1 VSRIGSALAFVLV
14 AWVLMLRFAPAAWSP
29 NVQAQSPPGVPAN
42 ATSAVRTLSLP
53 ATPYQYAIVD
63 LPRTHQIYHTMFDLE
78 GVPQIPAAG
87 IWLGSGQTSERGADS
102 AQVHARGI
110 SDANGRVMVFMT
122 HNTDVSDSWEREGE
136 DPGYFY
142 KFSIDG
148 YRVAVNVLVYAM
160 TH

>member
-1 VSRIGSALAFVLV
+1 
-14 AWVLMLRFAPAAWSP
+14 
-29 NVQAQSPPGVPAN
+29 
-42 ATSAVRTLSLP
+42 
-53 ATPYQYAIVD
+53 
-63 LPRTHQIYHTMFDLE
+63 MFDLE

-136 DPGYFY
+136 DPQYFY
-142 KFSIDG
+142 KFSPDA
-148 YRVAVNVLVYAM
+148 YAVGINVVLYAL